1 MASLRLPNNGMHIKA
16 SMTPSLRIATFNAEN
31 FYMLIDRDYSQ
42 EAFESLSNV
51 EYLGMNTSIF
61 NPNKDLG
68 KIADIAGII
77 LAEDFDFVAL
87 CEVGGMESL
96 ANFNHYYLDDRYE
109 CHLHE
114 ENSKRGIFVGA
125 LVRKGK
131 FTRVRARNMEGDFS
145 RNLLRVSLWA
155 GAVEM
160 QFFVVHLKSL
170 LGQDLGIEK
179 RIREVEEITALVRHR
194 NCVVLGDFNGILIR
208 GEQQFEYE
216 PFLALPFRD
225 VLDALQVPPGS
236 RFTHF
241 YFRGGPS
248 FNQLDYIFCSNDIAI
263 LDGGMMADIIPV
275 NFEERSRLPSD
286 HIFLK
291 ATILPG
297 PG

>member
-1 MASLRLPNNGMHIKA
+1 
-16 SMTPSLRIATFNAEN
+16 MTPVLRIATFNAEN
-31 FYMLIDRDYSQ
+31 FYMLLDRDYSPV
-42 EAFESLSNV
+42 EFAALSNV
-51 EYLGMNTSIF
+51 EYLAMNTSIF
-61 NPNKDLG
+61 NSNKDLD
-68 KIADIAGII
+68 KIADIARTI
-77 LAEDFDFVAL
+77 LSEDFDFVAL

-96 ANFNHYYLDDRYE
+96 VNFNRYFLEDRYE

-114 ENSKRGIFVGA
+114 ENSRRGIFVGA
-125 LVRKGK
+125 LVRQGK
-131 FTRVRARNMEGDFS
+131 FTRVSARNMQGDFS
-145 RNLLRVSLWA
+145 RNLLRVSLTA
-155 GAVEM
+155 GTVAM

-179 RIREVEEITALVRHR
+179 RIKEVAELSAMVRLR

-225 VLDALQVPPGS
+225 VLEARAVPPGS
-236 RFTHF
+236 RFTHY

-248 FNQLDYIFCSNDIAI
+248 FNQLDYIFCSNDIDI
-263 LDGGMMADIIPV
+263 LDGGTMADAIPV

-291 ATILPG
+291 ATIRPN
-297 PG
+297 